1 MSNRSLIAVARGEV
15 PADVVVRGGQ
25 VVNVHTAELLAVDI
39 AIADGTIAFV
49 GDVTHTIGPSTE
61 VIDATG
67 FYLTPGL
74 IETHQHVGGTH
85 LSMTEFAK
93 VIIPHGTTAIVTD
106 FYEMGSVGGI
116 DAIRFCLDELKATGI
131 KVLFCIPMPSF
142 YQNRPFTHLDTVG
155 LDDMVAMLGWPD
167 CYGVNEAMVTGLAA
181 RDEAL
186 LGLIDQARTLGKVVV
201 AHGAETPHRDLQAA
215 LTYVGHT
222 SDHEATTAEE
232 AVAEARLGM
241 HVLIREG
248 SAATDLVAVVK
259 AITDHSLDPRMFA
272 FSTDEDD
279 ARRMV
284 RLGHLDEKIRM
295 AVKEGVPPITAVQMA
310 TLNAAEASG
319 VAGWLGSLVPGKAA
333 DIVFARGLA
342 PFNVGRVMLNG
353 RIVAEDGRMTAD
365 LAQPE
370 YPARFLETVRLKSSP
385 DRTTFSV
392 AVDDGATAQV
402 RLIVAR
408 EGALAS
414 EERFVTLPVVE
425 GQVPPAPEDDI
436 LKIAVLDRHTATGK
450 VGIGFIQGFGLREGA
465 LGSCYNPCVEDMVIL
480 GTNEGDMAVAARA
493 LVEMQGGFVAVRGGE
508 VIASI
513 ALPLF
518 GMLATDLL
526 ENVLAKMEHLDATV
540 RAMGCPLQAPFHT
553 LAFMAWP
560 GHFGTLKMSR
570 EGVANVWEGVI
581 VPPVEAAS

>member
-1 MSNRSLIAVARGEV
+1 MSARNLIAVARGET
-15 PADVVVRGGQ
+15 PAEVVVRGGR
-25 VVNVHTAELLAVDI
+25 VVNVHTAECLVADI
-39 AIADGTIAFV
+39 AIADGMIAFV
-49 GDVTHTIGPSTE
+49 GDAAHTIGPSTE
-61 VIDATG
+61 VIDAAG
-67 FYLTPGL
+67 LYLTPGL

-106 FYEMGSVGGI
+106 FYEMGSVGGV
-116 DAIRFCLDELKATGI
+116 DGIRFCLDELKATGI

-142 YQNRPFTHLDTVG
+142 YQNRPFTHLGTVS
-155 LDDMVAMLGWPD
+155 LDDMTTMLRWPD
-167 CYGVNEAMVTGLAA
+167 CYGVNEAMTTGLAGS
-181 RDEAL
+181 DEAL
-186 LGLIDQARTLGKVVV
+186 LGIVDEARALGKVVV

-215 LTYVGHT
+215 VAYVGRT

-232 AVAEARLGM
+232 AIAEARLGL

-259 AITDHSLDPRMFA
+259 AITEHGLDPRMFA

-295 AVKEGVPPITAVQMA
+295 AVNEGVPPITAVQMA

-319 VAGWLGSLVPGKAA
+319 VAAWLGSLVPGKAA
-333 DIVFARGLA
+333 DIVFARALA
-342 PFNVGRVMLNG
+342 PFDVARVMING
-353 RIVAEDGRMTAD
+353 RIVAADGHMTAE
-365 LAQPE
+365 LARPA
-370 YPARFLETVRLKSSP
+370 YPARFRETVRLGFSP

-392 AVDDGATAQV
+392 PVDDGAAARV
-402 RLIVAR
+402 RVIVAS

-414 EERFVTLPVVE
+414 EEQYVLLPVVD

-450 VGIGFIQGFGLREGA
+450 VGIGFIRGFGLREGA
-465 LGSCYNPCVEDMVIL
+465 LGSCYNPCIEDMVIL
-480 GTNEGDMAVAARA
+480 GANEDDMAAAARA
-493 LVEMQGGFVAVRGGE
+493 LTEMQGGFVAVRGGE
-508 VIASI
+508 VIASV
-513 ALPLF
+513 AMPLF
-518 GMLATDLL
+518 GMLATESL
-526 ENVLAKMEHLDATV
+526 ETVLPKMEHLDATV

-560 GHFGTLKMSR
+560 GHFGALKMSR
-570 EGVANVWEGVI
+570 EGIANVWEGVI
-581 VPPVEAAS
+581 VPPVEAAP